1 MRKKRESKTAAKYD
15 SVYRFRCFKTL
26 KKRAARVATARGHGD
41 GSDVGREGVIGFV
54 EKEEKRLGLPAFVDN
69 GK

>member
-15 SVYRFRCFKTL
+15 SVYRFRCLKTL
-26 KKRAARVATARGHGD
+26 KKRADRVARERGHGD
-41 GSDVGREGVIGFV
+41 ASDVGREGVVGYV
-54 EKEEKRLGLPAFVDN
+54 EKEEKRLGLAAFVDN